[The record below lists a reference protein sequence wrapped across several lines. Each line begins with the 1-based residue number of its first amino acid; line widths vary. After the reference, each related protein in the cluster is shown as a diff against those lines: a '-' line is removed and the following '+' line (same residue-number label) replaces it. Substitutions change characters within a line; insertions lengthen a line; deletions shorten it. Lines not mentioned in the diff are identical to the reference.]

1 MTHFFRPGGNRT
13 CVSHPNRRN
22 SQVQNKRRNR
32 FDLRQDIKNNQKR
45 LIYDTVQLIFTM
57 MRLPVLL
64 FLIGMT
70 CSPFLFAQLP
80 AVRSGKIVRHSAFPS
95 EWVPARTID
104 VWLPEGYNPSKKYAV
119 LYMHDGQMLFDSTLT
134 WNKQEWGVDET
145 LQLLM
150 NEAKIEHVIV
160 VGIWN
165 AGIRRHAEY
174 FPQAP
179 FTSLTKEQQEKVYDS
194 YRSNGQSIFSGIP
207 ISSDRYLKF
216 ITTELKPFI
225 DKTYSTRSTREHTF
239 IAGSSMG
246 GLISL
251 YAICEYP
258 EVFAGAA
265 CLSTHWPGLM
275 HMDDN
280 PVPNAFFSYMQK
292 KLPDPRTHRLYF
304 DYGTETLDS
313 MYASL
318 QEQADRVLQQ
328 KGFRAKSWITRSWP
342 GQDHSERSWR
352 SRLAVP
358 LTFLLAPKN

>member
-1 MTHFFRPGGNRT
+1 
-13 CVSHPNRRN
+13 
-22 SQVQNKRRNR
+22 
-32 FDLRQDIKNNQKR
+32 
-45 LIYDTVQLIFTM
+45 M
-57 MRLPVLL
+57 MRHSFLLAVLL
-64 FLIGMT
+64 MV
-70 CSPFLFAQLP
+70 CSTFLFSQTP
-80 AVRSGKIVRHSAFPS
+80 SVKKGKIIRHSAFPS
-95 EWVPARTID
+95 QWVPARIID
-104 VWLPEGYNPSKKYAV
+104 VWLPEGYSPEKKYAV
-119 LYMHDGQMLFDSTLT
+119 LYMHDGQMLYDSTIT

-145 LQLLM
+145 LQLLLD
-150 NEAKIEHVIV
+150 EQKIENVIV

-179 FTSLTKEQQEKVYDS
+179 FASLTKEQQKKVYDS

-207 ISSDRYLKF
+207 ICSDLYLKF
-216 ITTELKPFI
+216 ITEELKPFI
-225 DKTYSTRSTREHTF
+225 DKNYATRSERAYTY

-251 YAICEYP
+251 YALCEYP
-258 EVFAGAA
+258 EVFGGAA

-275 HMDDN
+275 QMDDN
-280 PVPNAFFSYMQK
+280 PVPNAFFAYMQK

-318 QEQADRVLQQ
+318 QGQADRVLQY
-328 KGFRAKSWITRSWP
+328 KGFHSENWITKSWP

-352 SRLAVP
+352 SRLSVP
-358 LTFLLAPKN
+358 LLFLLRPQN